1 MKKHSDTY
9 HRIWDVVRKIPPG
22 NVATYGQI
30 AEFAGFGGHARLVG
44 YALHSLPENSDV
56 PWHRV
61 INARG
66 RISLRTAEG
75 YHNLQHALL
84 EQEGVIFNSDRVDLE
99 RFGWNGE

>member
-9 HRIWDVVRKIPPG
+9 YRIWDVVRKIPPG

-30 AEFAGFGGHARLVG
+30 AELAGFGGHARLVG

-56 PWHRV
+56 PWYRV

-84 EQEGVIFNSDRVDLE
+84 EQEGIVFNGDRIDLE